1 MRSLSVS
8 DNNTRQVG
16 GEMRKGRLAGFTR
29 CDSGVTAIEYALLAA
44 MVAVVIVSAVTG
56 IGAANPNTFNT
67 TANNL

>member
-1 MRSLSVS
+1 
-8 DNNTRQVG
+8 
-16 GEMRKGRLAGFTR
+16 MRKGRLAGFTR